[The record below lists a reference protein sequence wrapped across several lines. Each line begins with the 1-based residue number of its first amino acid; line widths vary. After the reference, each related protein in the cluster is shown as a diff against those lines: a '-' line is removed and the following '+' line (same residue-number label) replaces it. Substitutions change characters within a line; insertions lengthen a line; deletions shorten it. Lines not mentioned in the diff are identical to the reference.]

1 VNGIVAVAMKELRQV
16 RRDRRTLVILVVVP
30 TFFLFLYGYALNFD
44 IRNVRLAVEDRDQT
58 QASREIVAAFHGSPY
73 FDVIATTT
81 SPAESSALIDRGDAA
96 VLLVVPPGFDRDLRA
111 GRSPALQIVI
121 DGANANSATTI
132 LGYVTGVVRQL
143 DTPVGRRPAV
153 GLVSVEPRVWYNP
166 ELRSTVF
173 LVPGLIAFIA
183 MITAVIS
190 TALSIVRE
198 KEHGTIEQVRMA
210 PLSTAAFITGK
221 TLPYLALSQIG
232 ATGIVVAA
240 MLFFDLP
247 MHGGWLDL
255 MVLLALFLAGA
266 LGTGLFVSTIAETQE
281 LAFQIAAMLAMLPTL
296 LLSGFIF
303 PIASMPAALQAVSL
317 LVPARYFLTAL
328 RGVLLK
334 GLGLADV
341 WPSLVA
347 LAIYAMLVLTLSA
360 WRLARR

>member
-1 VNGIVAVAMKELRQV
+1 
-16 RRDRRTLVILVVVP
+16 
-30 TFFLFLYGYALNFD
+30 
-44 IRNVRLAVEDRDQT
+44 
-58 QASREIVAAFHGSPY
+58 
-73 FDVIATTT
+73 
-81 SPAESSALIDRGDAA
+81 
-96 VLLVVPPGFDRDLRA
+96 
-111 GRSPALQIVI
+111 
-121 DGANANSATTI
+121 
-132 LGYVTGVVRQL
+132 
-143 DTPVGRRPAV
+143 
-153 GLVSVEPRVWYNP
+153 
-166 ELRSTVF
+166 
-173 LVPGLIAFIA
+173 
-183 MITAVIS
+183 
-190 TALSIVRE
+190 
-198 KEHGTIEQVRMA
+198 
-210 PLSTAAFITGK
+210 
-221 TLPYLALSQIG
+221 
-232 ATGIVVAA
+232 

>member
-1 VNGIVAVAMKELRQV
+1 GDVAGAEGDFRLASHRRSLGARSRRADDQARRAAGARREDKPVRDERSRRAAQPGRAARCGARGARDIGTRRHECRARGAVARGCLPRRRGPHGREDRSVNGIVAVAMKELRQV

-232 ATGIVVAA
+232 ATGIVVA
-240 MLFFDLP
+240 
-247 MHGGWLDL
+247 
-255 MVLLALFLAGA
+255 
-266 LGTGLFVSTIAETQE
+266 
-281 LAFQIAAMLAMLPTL
+281 
-296 LLSGFIF
+296 
-303 PIASMPAALQAVSL
+303 
-317 LVPARYFLTAL
+317 
-328 RGVLLK
+328 
-334 GLGLADV
+334 
-341 WPSLVA
+341 
-347 LAIYAMLVLTLSA
+347 
-360 WRLARR
+360 